1 MSRAPVF
8 MSIFGYTLARGGRA
22 TEAYQLLA
30 ELDERALCG
39 EFIPAFSRLGACM
52 GLGDMDGVRRELT
65 IAVSKAMPP
74 SRLWV
79 PSMPLLGESRTNP
92 EVAGCSMRG
101 IAGSMPVQQLWELC
115 RYARFR
121 DRPDDGPANA
131 QPRPQPDS
139 GRAPRCDARLVV
151 IRAGHA
157 SGRGEVGSRATSD
170 GVGAGQIA
178 QGLVTAPTDVAR
190 TAAMERSAP
199 LRYQR
204 RLTPYAS
211 NNASWLMS

>member
-1 MSRAPVF
+1 MSRAPFF

-131 QPRPQPDS
+131 QPCHSLTRAERHGATPASWSFEQGTHPGEAKSAVAQRP
-139 GRAPRCDARLVV
+139 
-151 IRAGHA
+151 
-157 SGRGEVGSRATSD
+157 
-170 GVGAGQIA
+170 
-178 QGLVTAPTDVAR
+178 TA
-190 TAAMERSAP
+190 SAP
-199 LRYQR
+199 DKS
-204 RLTPYAS
+204 PEV
-211 NNASWLMS
+211 W